1 MWPRE
6 TDRLLLRPFTESDVD
21 AIYTLVYADSRVR
34 EAWSGYTGTLE
45 AFRSRFAREPLWHAE
60 DGFGFL
66 AVEHKADDQLLGLMG
81 FQCYEQGEDTGHM
94 RFEDPANEVGRDP
107 AQIEVELTYALGH
120 AYWGHGYATEAGR
133 ALIQVGF
140 CQLGIARTFQI
151 VKPFLNISVLDN
163 VMVGAL
169 ARGKSSRQAQNS
181 ALEIIDFVG
190 LSEMTHKE
198 AQGLPLPLRKRL
210 ELARALA
217 TEPKV
222 LLLDEVMAG
231 LNPTEVDEL
240 IKLIHEVN
248 HKGVSIL
255 LIEHV
260 MQGIMALS
268 QRVIVIN
275 YGVKIAEGTPEQVVK
290 DDGVIEAYL
299 GKEFIGAQNQQ
310 Y

>member
-1 MWPRE
+1 VSILTANQLTKKFGGLMA
-6 TDRLLLRPFTESDVD
+6 V
-21 AIYTLVYADSRVR
+21 ADLSFK
-34 EAWSGYTGTLE
+34 LN
-45 AFRSRFAREPLWHAE
+45 
-60 DGFGFL
+60 DGEILGLIGPNGAGKTTVFNCLTGFL
-66 AVEHKADDQLLGLMG
+66 APEEGEVLFENNLINGL
-81 FQCYEQGEDTGHM
+81 QPY
-94 RFEDPANEVGRDP
+94 R
-107 AQIEVELTYALGH
+107 I
-120 AYWGHGYATEAGR
+120 
-133 ALIQVGF
+133 

-151 VKPFLNISVLDN
+151 VKPFLTISVLDN
-163 VMVGAL
+163 VMVGSL
-169 ARGKSSRQAQNS
+169 ARGRSIRYAKNS
-181 ALEIIDFVG
+181 AMEIIDFVG
-190 LSEMTHKE
+190 LSEMARKE

-240 IKLIHEVN
+240 IKLIKEVN
-248 HKGVSIL
+248 HRGVSIL

-275 YGVKIAEGTPEQVVK
+275 YGVKIAEGTPEEVVK

-299 GKEFIGAQNQQ
+299 GKEFISAQNQ
-310 Y
+310 